1 MYLKKISFF
10 VITSII
16 LLATIS
22 LQAQNVSQ
30 KDNIISRQ
38 YRDSNSKD
46 KWEIEVNYPEL
57 KLNNK
62 KIAVDF
68 NKISKA
74 LVMVQVAEFK
84 KMFISDKNDSEIPY
98 DMSISYTVELMNEN
112 LISLLFFC
120 REYTGGAH
128 GNSWSFVLNYD
139 LKNNRQLA
147 LSDLFNKGND
157 FLAIISKQSM
167 VQIVAKQGEAST
179 NEWVEGGAGKNIEN
193 FKSWVMTEEGLKFTF
208 DPYQVAS
215 YVEGIFT
222 TVVPYEAF
230 SLNPTFTSLLAKK

>member
-1 MYLKKISFF
+1 MYLKKISFL

-22 LQAQNVSQ
+22 LQAQDVSQ

-46 KWEIEVNYPEL
+46 KWKIEVEYPEL
-57 KLNNK
+57 KLDNK
-62 KIAVDF
+62 NIAKDF
-68 NKISKA
+68 NKLSKS
-74 LVMVQVAEFK
+74 LVMAQVSEFK
-84 KMFISDKNDSEIPY
+84 KMFLSDGNSSETTY
-98 DMSISYTVELMNEN
+98 DMSISYTVERINEN
-112 LISLLFFC
+112 LISLLFFG

-139 LKNNRQLA
+139 LKNNRQLV
-147 LSDLFNKGND
+147 LSDLFHKGNN
-157 FLAIISKQSM
+157 FLAIISKQSI
-167 VQIVAKQGEAST
+167 VQIVAKQGESSVK
-179 NEWVEGGAGKNIEN
+179 EWVEGGAGKNIEN
-193 FKSWVMTEEGLKFTF
+193 FKSWVITKEGLKFTF

-215 YVEGIFT
+215 YAEGIFT

-230 SLNPTFTSLLAKK
+230 SLRPTFTNLLAKK

>member
-1 MYLKKISFF
+1 MYLKKISFL

-38 YRDSNSKD
+38 YKEVSIKD

-57 KLNNK
+57 KLKNK
-62 KIAVDF
+62 KIASDF

-74 LVMVQVAEFK
+74 LVMVQVTEFK
-84 KMFISDKNDSEIPY
+84 KMFINERNGSEMPF
-98 DMSISYTVELMNEN
+98 DMLIGYTVEIINEN
-112 LISLLFFC
+112 LISLLFFG

-139 LKNNRQLA
+139 LKNNQQLT
-147 LSDLFNKGND
+147 LSDLFNKEND
-157 FLAIISKQSM
+157 FLAIISKHSIT
-167 VQIVAKQGEAST
+167 QILKAHGSYAV
-179 NEWVEGGAGKNIEN
+179 NEWIEGGAGENIEN
-193 FKSWVMTEEGLKFTF
+193 FKSWSITETGLKFTF

-215 YVEGIFT
+215 YANGPST
-222 TVVPYEAF
+222 TQIPFKVF
-230 SLNPTFTSLLAKK
+230 NLNARFLNLLSNK

>member
-1 MYLKKISFF
+1 MYLKKISFL

-46 KWEIEVNYPEL
+46 KWEIEVEYPEL
-57 KLNNK
+57 KLDNK
-62 KIAVDF
+62 NIAKDF
-68 NKISKA
+68 NKLSKG
-74 LVMVQVAEFK
+74 LVMAQVGEFK
-84 KMFISDKNDSEIPY
+84 KMFLSDGNSSETTY
-98 DMSISYTVELMNEN
+98 DMSISYTVERINEN
-112 LISLLFFC
+112 LISLLFFG

-157 FLAIISKQSM
+157 FLAIISKQSI
-167 VQIVAKQGEAST
+167 VQIVAKQGEPST
-179 NEWVEGGAGKNIEN
+179 IEWVEGGAGKNIEN
-193 FKSWVMTEEGLKFTF
+193 FKSWVITEEGLKFTF

-215 YVEGIFT
+215 YAEGIFT

-230 SLNPTFTSLLAKK
+230 SLSPTFTNLLAKK

>member
-1 MYLKKISFF
+1 MYLKKISFL

-22 LQAQNVSQ
+22 LQAQNVTQ

-38 YRDSNSKD
+38 YTDSNSKD
-46 KWEIEVNYPEL
+46 NWEIDVEYPEL
-57 KLNNK
+57 KLDNK
-62 KIAVDF
+62 STAKKF
-68 NKISKA
+68 NKLAKS
-74 LVMVQVAEFK
+74 LVMVQVIEFK
-84 KMFISDKNDSEIPY
+84 KMFLSEGNHSDATY
-98 DMSISYTVELMNEN
+98 DMSISYKVEFISEN
-112 LISLLFFC
+112 LISLLFFG

-157 FLAIISKQSM
+157 FLAIISKQSI
-167 VQIVAKQGEAST
+167 VQIVAKQGEPST
-179 NEWVEGGAGKNIEN
+179 REWVEGGAGKNIEN
-193 FKSWVMTEEGLKFTF
+193 FKSWVITQEGLKFTF

-215 YVEGIFT
+215 YAEGIFT

-230 SLNPTFTSLLAKK
+230 SLSPTFTNLLSKK